1 MRTTHTPRP
10 RRSWLDQMR
19 FHPGICMTLKVT
31 PLDIGHS
38 LQASMALQP
47 PAIAAAGRSIVGA

>member
-1 MRTTHTPRP
+1 
-10 RRSWLDQMR
+10 MR